1 MKYFIDTEFIEG
13 PQKEP
18 FPLSIFRKYTKPTID
33 LISIGIVCE
42 DGREYYEVCK
52 DFNLNE
58 AWTRFQMDDTVTKK
72 IYWLRDYVILPIFKE
87 LMVRDGREVNSVTH
101 LTEFWFY
108 DTEEL
113 IQKYG
118 KTKSEIAKEIR
129 NFVMAGKYDSGEQVI
144 LGDFFPNDNTNPEFY
159 AYFADYDWVAFCW
172 IFGNMLKLPAG
183 FPYYCKDLKQD
194 LDKYVMDN
202 KARIDK
208 NGGRSLPFK
217 EALEFI
223 KAGKNYPKQGNE
235 HNALEDARWNKDL
248 FTFLN

>member
-58 AWTRFQMDDTVTKK
+58 AWTRFQMDDTGTKK
-72 IYWLRDYVILPIFKE
+72 IYWLRDNVILPIFKE

-118 KTKSEIAKEIR
+118 KTKSEIAMYTK
-129 NFVMAGKYDSGEQVI
+129 K
-144 LGDFFPNDNTNPEFY
+144 
-159 AYFADYDWVAFCW
+159 
-172 IFGNMLKLPAG
+172 MLKNYYDIYLYNTPKRINRYLASEDPAV
-183 FPYYCKDLKQD
+183 YWE
-194 LDKYVMDN
+194 
-202 KARIDK
+202 
-208 NGGRSLPFK
+208 GRRP
-217 EALEFI
+217 
-223 KAGKNYPKQGNE
+223 
-235 HNALEDARWNKDL
+235 
-248 FTFLN
+248 